1 MITLYQEL
9 IPLSN
14 KMYEAPISNSTY
26 TSPVIIPFIYNSVGS
41 ESIME
46 TVIYLR
52 NNSQEH
58 YYKDIVVT
66 LMKESGTNPVDS
78 SAVISMDN
86 PSSPIM
92 SLNAASGSNAIN
104 LELVNVYSPAVIGSI
119 TLQNK
124 YKNTYIPVV
133 EDDNVTVKF
142 SYGYD
147 ELSFN
152 SWAQK
157 KSGLLIPQIGTSGGA
172 DLSYHEI
179 RMRMTWK
186 GTPTAFTIRDYFIDI
201 SYSTEVTI

>member
-14 KMYEAPISNSTY
+14 KMYENPISSSTY
-26 TSPVIIPFIYNSVGS
+26 TSPVIIPFVYNSVGS

-52 NNSQEH
+52 NDSQEH

-66 LMKESGTNPVDS
+66 LMKESGSNPVDS
-78 SAVISMDN
+78 SAVISMAS
-86 PSSPIM
+86 PTAPIM
-92 SLNAASGSNAIN
+92 SLNAASGANSLP
-104 LELVNVYSPAVIGSI
+104 LELVNIYSPAVTGSI

-124 YKNTYIPVV
+124 YKNTYIPVT

-147 ELSFN
+147 ELSF
-152 SWAQK
+152 SAWEQR

-186 GTPTAFTIRDYFIDI
+186 GTPTSLTIRDYFIDV
-201 SYSTEVTI
+201 SYSTEVAI